1 MFLLDT
7 NAICEPFKDR
17 GDAAVLSWIRAC
29 PPDHVFVSSVTI
41 AEISYGLERVSPS
54 RKADRIRIWRDQL
67 IVDLADRL
75 LPVDVEVA
83 KAHARIRRAAENAR
97 RTMPSIDA
105 FLAATAQV
113 HGLTLVTRNVR
124 DFEAWGGPVLDP
136 WSG

>member
-7 NAICEPFKDR
+7 NVLCDPTKQRPDP
-17 GDAAVLSWIRAC
+17 GVAAWLAAQPTSHLFISA
-29 PPDHVFVSSVTI
+29 VSF
-41 AEISYGLERVSPS
+41 AEASYGVERLPQG
-54 RKADRIRIWRDQL
+54 RKAEGLRRWL
-67 IVDLADRL
+67 EVVVVDFGDRL
-75 LPVDVEVA
+75 LPIDAPVA
-83 KAHARIRRAAENAR
+83 AAQARIRRAAENAR